1 MCDSSESKM
10 NWGVL
15 FKSVIRRLINAVS
28 ILCYSS
34 YWEGALELGYEM
46 NDTVV
51 SLEIFQPFEA
61 RRIRHILGT
70 AHKVLASEGGVK
82 NAIMHVQKAIDLG
95 KEVGDQRGI
104 KESVYALLNA
114 M

>member
-1 MCDSSESKM
+1 M
-10 NWGVL
+10 
-15 FKSVIRRLINAVS
+15 S

-82 NAIMHVQKAIDLG
+82 KAIMHVQKAIDLG
-95 KEVGDQRGI
+95 KEVGDQH
-104 KESVYALLNA
+104 ALLNA

>member
-1 MCDSSESKM
+1 M

-51 SLEIFQPFEA
+51 SLEIFQPFET

-95 KEVGDQRGI
+95 KEVGDQH
-104 KESVYALLNA
+104 ALLNA